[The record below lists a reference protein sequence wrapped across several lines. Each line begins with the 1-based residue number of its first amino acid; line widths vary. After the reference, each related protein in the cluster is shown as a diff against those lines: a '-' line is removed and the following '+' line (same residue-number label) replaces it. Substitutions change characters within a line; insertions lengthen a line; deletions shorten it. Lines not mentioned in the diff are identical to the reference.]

1 MKGDEMQNPTKEVSM
16 RKVMAADR
24 HRAVRAMDERD
35 AEGRAL
41 QYRWRRRPM
50 GKLKLR
56 RRRRQCPCEGLKTRP
71 GQAIVVFGGVE
82 TVQKLVAAGLVD
94 EFWLK
99 VNPVATGRGG
109 ALLDSG
115 IPAMELELKTAR
127 GYPSGKVALIYQN
140 ANRS

>member
-1 MKGDEMQNPTKEVSM
+1 MQNPTNDVSM
-16 RKVMAADR
+16 RKVMAAER

-41 QYRWRRRPM
+41 QYRCRRRPM
-50 GKLKLR
+50 GELKR
-56 RRRRQCPCEGLKTRP
+56 RNQRRHCPCEGLKTRP

-109 ALLDSG
+109 ALFDSG
-115 IPAMELELKTAR
+115 IPAMELELQMAR
-127 GYPSGKVALIYQN
+127 GYLSGEVALIYQN

>member
-1 MKGDEMQNPTKEVSM
+1 
-16 RKVMAADR
+16 
-24 HRAVRAMDERD
+24 
-35 AEGRAL
+35 
-41 QYRWRRRPM
+41 M
-50 GKLKLR
+50 GKLKR
-56 RRRRQCPCEGLKTRP
+56 RNRRRQCPCEGLKTRT

-82 TVQKLVAAGLVD
+82 TVQKLVVAALVD

-109 ALLDSG
+109 ALFDSG
-115 IPAMELELKTAR
+115 IPAMELELQTAR